1 MSCVALSFGLVS
13 CNDDFLEVY
22 PRDTQTEATAFVTA
36 DNFETYAWGLYS
48 IFGGYSDDTL
58 GDDKNGGNLVSNA
71 AGGESDWAMGRYKV
85 PSSGGD
91 WDFSFIR
98 RCNLMLD
105 HIDGSQMNEDEKKHW
120 RAVGLFFRSHRYFQL
135 LQKFGD
141 VPWIEH
147 VLSTDSEE
155 LYYPRDSRDMV
166 ASNILRDLKQAVA
179 DIREGGNGNNTVN
192 TDVVNTFLSR
202 FALFEGT
209 WRKYHGLQDAD
220 TYLQA
225 AADAALAVI
234 NTGTYSV
241 NPSYD
246 ALFNSEDL
254 TGAASI
260 ILFRQYTGG
269 ELGHNYTRR
278 IRTGELTFEAT
289 KDLVDSYL
297 CSDGKPIS
305 TSDVF
310 EDAPGEE
317 GKDRLREYDR
327 FRNRDRRLYVTIV
340 PPYNENMS
348 DSKDSEYKVMLDDA
362 DNASWTGTKRLPMTN
377 FKGQVCNSQPNLM
390 ESSNFTNWGKTHM
403 GFCMWKYY
411 NTTTPSTTANSD
423 NTTDAPIFR
432 YEEVLL
438 NYAEAMCELGK
449 FDQAV
454 ADRTINLMRRRPSC
468 NIADMDVDAIAA
480 AGRNWDPALETG
492 GYYNRAADP
501 VLWEIRRERRLEFVG
516 EGFAFRDI
524 RRWKIADL
532 VLNKRPQGAWIDR
545 NVYGGNLTLQDI
557 DGNTL
562 PADAQYGYGAYFGK
576 PSGWLEHYYLYP
588 LPLNN
593 LVLNEALEQNPGW
606 DKTGGTEE

>member
-1 MSCVALSFGLVS
+1 MSCVALSFGLGS

-166 ASNILRDLKQAVA
+166 AANILRDLKQAAA

-234 NTGTYSV
+234 NTGKYSV

-246 ALFNSEDL
+246 ALFN
-254 TGAASI
+254 TAS
-260 ILFRQYTGG
+260 
-269 ELGHNYTRR
+269 TR
-278 IRTGELTFEAT
+278 
-289 KDLVDSYL
+289 
-297 CSDGKPIS
+297 
-305 TSDVF
+305 
-310 EDAPGEE
+310 
-317 GKDRLREYDR
+317 
-327 FRNRDRRLYVTIV
+327 
-340 PPYNENMS
+340 
-348 DSKDSEYKVMLDDA
+348 
-362 DNASWTGTKRLPMTN
+362 
-377 FKGQVCNSQPNLM
+377 
-390 ESSNFTNWGKTHM
+390 
-403 GFCMWKYY
+403 
-411 NTTTPSTTANSD
+411 
-423 NTTDAPIFR
+423 
-432 YEEVLL
+432 
-438 NYAEAMCELGK
+438 
-449 FDQAV
+449 
-454 ADRTINLMRRRPSC
+454 
-468 NIADMDVDAIAA
+468 
-480 AGRNWDPALETG
+480 
-492 GYYNRAADP
+492 
-501 VLWEIRRERRLEFVG
+501 
-516 EGFAFRDI
+516 
-524 RRWKIADL
+524 
-532 VLNKRPQGAWIDR
+532 
-545 NVYGGNLTLQDI
+545 
-557 DGNTL
+557 
-562 PADAQYGYGAYFGK
+562 
-576 PSGWLEHYYLYP
+576 
-588 LPLNN
+588 
-593 LVLNEALEQNPGW
+593 
-606 DKTGGTEE
+606 

>member
-1 MSCVALSFGLVS
+1 
-13 CNDDFLEVY
+13 
-22 PRDTQTEATAFVTA
+22 
-36 DNFETYAWGLYS
+36 
-48 IFGGYSDDTL
+48 
-58 GDDKNGGNLVSNA
+58 
-71 AGGESDWAMGRYKV
+71 
-85 PSSGGD
+85 
-91 WDFSFIR
+91 
-98 RCNLMLD
+98 
-105 HIDGSQMNEDEKKHW
+105 
-120 RAVGLFFRSHRYFQL
+120 
-135 LQKFGD
+135 
-141 VPWIEH
+141 
-147 VLSTDSEE
+147 
-155 LYYPRDSRDMV
+155 MV
-166 ASNILRDLKQAVA
+166 AANILRDLKQAAA

-234 NTGTYSV
+234 NTGKYSV

-468 NIADMDVDAIAA
+468 NVADMDVDAITA
-480 AGRNWDPALETG
+480 AGRSWDPALETG

>member
-166 ASNILRDLKQAVA
+166 ASNILRDLKQAAA

-234 NTGTYSV
+234 NTGKYSV

-449 FDQAV
+449 FDQTV

-468 NIADMDVDAIAA
+468 NVADMDVDAIAA
-480 AGRNWDPALETG
+480 AGRSWDPALETG

>member
-234 NTGTYSV
+234 NTGKYSV

-468 NIADMDVDAIAA
+468 NVADMDVDAITA
-480 AGRNWDPALETG
+480 AGRSWDPALETG

>member
-1 MSCVALSFGLVS
+1 MSCMALSFVLVS

-58 GDDKNGGNLVSNA
+58 SDDKNGGNLTGNT
-71 AGGESDWAMGRYKV
+71 AGSETAWAMDRYKV
-85 PSSGGD
+85 PASGGD

-105 HIDGSQMNEDEKKHW
+105 HIDGSQMSEEEKKHW

-141 VPWIEH
+141 VPWVEH
-147 VLSTDSEE
+147 VLATDSEE
-155 LYYPRDSRDMV
+155 LYYPRDSRDLV
-166 ASNILRDLKQAVA
+166 ASNILRDLKQAAA
-179 DIREGGNGNNTVN
+179 DIREGGNGTNTVN

-209 WRKYHGLQDAD
+209 WRKYHGLQDAE

-225 AADAALAVI
+225 AADAAWAVI
-234 NTGTYSV
+234 NTGKYSV
-241 NPSYD
+241 KPSYD

-260 ILFRQYTGG
+260 ILFRQYTAG
-269 ELGHNYTRR
+269 ENGHNYTRR

-348 DSKDSEYKVMLDDA
+348 DSKDSEYNVMLDDA

-403 GFCMWKYY
+403 GFCIWKYY

-468 NIADMDVDAIAA
+468 NVADMDVDAIAA
-480 AGRNWDPALETG
+480 AGRSWDPALETG

>member
-71 AGGESDWAMGRYKV
+71 SGGESDWAMGRYKV

-166 ASNILRDLKQAVA
+166 AANILRDLKQAAA

-234 NTGTYSV
+234 NTGKYSV

-468 NIADMDVDAIAA
+468 NVADMDVDAIAA
-480 AGRNWDPALETG
+480 AGRSWDPALETG

-532 VLNKRPQGAWIDR
+532 VLN
-545 NVYGGNLTLQDI
+545 
-557 DGNTL
+557 
-562 PADAQYGYGAYFGK
+562 
-576 PSGWLEHYYLYP
+576 
-588 LPLNN
+588 
-593 LVLNEALEQNPGW
+593 EALEQNPGW

>member
-155 LYYPRDSRDMV
+155 LYYRRDSRDMV

-234 NTGTYSV
+234 NTGKYSV

-297 CSDGKPIS
+297 YSDGKPIS

-468 NIADMDVDAIAA
+468 NVADMDVDAITA
-480 AGRNWDPALETG
+480 AGRSWDPALETG

>member
-166 ASNILRDLKQAVA
+166 AANILRDLKQAAA

-225 AADAALAVI
+225 AADAAWAVI
-234 NTGTYSV
+234 NTGKYSV

-468 NIADMDVDAIAA
+468 NVADMDVDAIAA

>member
-1 MSCVALSFGLVS
+1 
-13 CNDDFLEVY
+13 
-22 PRDTQTEATAFVTA
+22 
-36 DNFETYAWGLYS
+36 
-48 IFGGYSDDTL
+48 
-58 GDDKNGGNLVSNA
+58 
-71 AGGESDWAMGRYKV
+71 
-85 PSSGGD
+85 
-91 WDFSFIR
+91 
-98 RCNLMLD
+98 
-105 HIDGSQMNEDEKKHW
+105 
-120 RAVGLFFRSHRYFQL
+120 
-135 LQKFGD
+135 
-141 VPWIEH
+141 
-147 VLSTDSEE
+147 
-155 LYYPRDSRDMV
+155 MV
-166 ASNILRDLKQAVA
+166 AANILRDLKQAAA

-234 NTGTYSV
+234 NTGKYSV

-438 NYAEAMCELGK
+438 NYAEAMCEQGAGIRLSRPEATITGPQIRCCGK
-449 FDQAV
+449 SAGNAAWNSWV
-454 ADRTINLMRRRPSC
+454 KASHSGIY
-468 NIADMDVDAIAA
+468 A
-480 AGRNWDPALETG
+480 AGR
-492 GYYNRAADP
+492 
-501 VLWEIRRERRLEFVG
+501 
-516 EGFAFRDI
+516 
-524 RRWKIADL
+524 
-532 VLNKRPQGAWIDR
+532 
-545 NVYGGNLTLQDI
+545 
-557 DGNTL
+557 
-562 PADAQYGYGAYFGK
+562 
-576 PSGWLEHYYLYP
+576 
-588 LPLNN
+588 
-593 LVLNEALEQNPGW
+593 
-606 DKTGGTEE
+606 

>member
-166 ASNILRDLKQAVA
+166 ASNILRDLKQAAA

-234 NTGTYSV
+234 NTGKYSV

-468 NIADMDVDAIAA
+468 NVADMDVDAITA
-480 AGRNWDPALETG
+480 AGRSWDPALETG

-588 LPLNN
+588 LPLNK
-593 LVLNEALEQNPGW
+593 
-606 DKTGGTEE
+606 D

>member
-1 MSCVALSFGLVS
+1 MSCAALSFGLVS

-147 VLSTDSEE
+147 VLATDSEE

-166 ASNILRDLKQAVA
+166 ASNILRDLKQAAA

-225 AADAALAVI
+225 AADAAWAVI
-234 NTGTYSV
+234 NTGKYSV

-310 EDAPGEE
+310 EDTPGEE

-454 ADRTINLMRRRPSC
+454 ADQTINLMRRRPSC
-468 NIADMDVDAIAA
+468 NVADMDVDAITA
-480 AGRNWDPALETG
+480 AGRSWDPALETG

-524 RRWKIADL
+524 RRWKVADL

-562 PADAQYGYGAYFGK
+562 PSDAQYGYGAYFGK

-606 DKTGGTEE
+606 DKTGE

>member
-166 ASNILRDLKQAVA
+166 ASNILRDLKQAAA

-234 NTGTYSV
+234 NTGKYSV

-449 FDQAV
+449 FDQDV

-468 NIADMDVDAIAA
+468 NVADMDVDAIAA
-480 AGRNWDPALETG
+480 AGRSWDPALETG

>member
-166 ASNILRDLKQAVA
+166 AANILRDLKQAAA

-234 NTGTYSV
+234 NTGKYSV

-310 EDAPGEE
+310 EDAPDEE

-468 NIADMDVDAIAA
+468 NVADMDVDAIAA

>member
-166 ASNILRDLKQAVA
+166 AANILRDLKQAAA
-179 DIREGGNGNNTVN
+179 DIRAGGNGNNTVN

-234 NTGTYSV
+234 NTGKYSV

-468 NIADMDVDAIAA
+468 NVADMDVDAITA
-480 AGRNWDPALETG
+480 AGRSWDPALETG

>member
-71 AGGESDWAMGRYKV
+71 AGGESDWAMGRYKA

-166 ASNILRDLKQAVA
+166 AANILRDLKQAAA

-234 NTGTYSV
+234 NTGKYSV

-480 AGRNWDPALETG
+480 AGRSWDPALETG

-562 PADAQYGYGAYFGK
+562 PAGLSIIICTRFR
-576 PSGWLEHYYLYP
+576 
-588 LPLNN
+588 
-593 LVLNEALEQNPGW
+593 
-606 DKTGGTEE
+606 

>member
-85 PSSGGD
+85 PYSGGD

-166 ASNILRDLKQAVA
+166 AANILRDLKQAAA

-234 NTGTYSV
+234 NTGKYSV

-468 NIADMDVDAIAA
+468 NVADMDVDAITA

>member
-166 ASNILRDLKQAVA
+166 ASNILRDLKQAAA

-234 NTGTYSV
+234 NTGKYSV

>member
-468 NIADMDVDAIAA
+468 NVADMDVDAITA
-480 AGRNWDPALETG
+480 AGRSWDPALETG